1 MNLKITNCN
10 NFFKIKG
17 ILNRRNVHLFQEE
30 FRNIFDRVNKLTI
43 SIEELEDIDRYGI
56 NAIAKLHNE
65 SITMEK
71 NLSIIGYGHRGLYH
85 HLKSSN
91 VA

>member
-1 MNLKITNCN
+1 MNLRITNCN

-43 SIEELEDIDRYGI
+43 SIEELEDIDSYGI
-56 NAIAKLHNE
+56 NALAKLHNE
-65 SITMEK
+65 SITMDK
-71 NLSIIGYGHRGLYH
+71 NLSIIGSEKRGLYH
-85 HLKSSN
+85 HFKSSQ